1 MEKLIVRLGE
11 GNSDHEKKQCVEKTE
26 WAGLIC
32 IFFILMILI
41 RMLWNSGSDGEM
53 ADIRSVNSGWY
64 QMVDGKEKALELP
77 AMVKADQDG
86 KIILYNNTLNPEDKS
101 KVLSINGLQE
111 QPEVWMGKKCLFR
124 YEEKDFLKNDQMR
137 GKMWADVWLTEDT
150 GTEPFCLI
158 YESNNRASLY
168 IQAPVLGSFPAVTQK
183 HFQESVFP
191 FLMIL
196 GMWGTGIVS
205 AIVFWYMKAH
215 HIIEKRFLDASLFMF
230 ICGLW
235 CYLDSGFYQMYG
247 NHGAVGMVLSFY
259 AFILMSVPM
268 LWFVQNTISEK
279 VRWVPQVW
287 IFLLYG
293 NAILQGILNILFH
306 IPFVH
311 MLFLTHIMLFSGVI
325 SMICLLW
332 KEYKRNEA
340 EEILVCLRAFA
351 TLGVSGMTAL
361 ILYWVY
367 SIYWYDM
374 VFQAGIFLYTSILF
388 WHLLQKT
395 SRDSQFRM
403 EQLVYEKM
411 SMEDRMTG
419 LKNRKAFE
427 KYIKEIQEGKIRL
440 ENAMLL
446 FIEIT
451 GLKQINDVYG
461 MKTGDESVIQTA
473 RCIQKAADSD
483 QRHKIESFRIGG
495 TEFAVIVMDPQ
506 IQPQELECLI
516 ENEVKKETENRYY
529 ISLQFGYGY
538 MKNEDG
544 TRNTVSDWKRQA
556 DHMLQRTKGAIYDDV

>member
-1 MEKLIVRLGE
+1 MWK
-11 GNSDHEKKQCVEKTE
+11 KTE
-26 WAGLIC
+26 WAGVIC
-32 IFFILMILI
+32 IFFILIILI
-41 RMLWNSGSDGEM
+41 RMLWGSGTDGEM
-53 ADIRSVNSGWY
+53 TDIRSVSSGWY
-64 QMVDGKEKALELP
+64 QIIDGKKEVLDLP
-77 AMVKADQDG
+77 GMVKADQDG
-86 KIILYNNTLNPEDKS
+86 KIMLYNNTLTPEDKN
-101 KVLSINGLQE
+101 KVLSINGLQD
-111 QPEVWMGKKCLFR
+111 QLEVWMGKKCLFR
-124 YEEKDFLKNDQMR
+124 YEENDFLKNDQMK

-183 HFQESVFP
+183 HFQESVFS

-332 KEYKRNEA
+332 KEYKRSEA
-340 EEILVCLRAFA
+340 EELLFCLRAFA
-351 TLGVSGMTAL
+351 TLGVSGVTAL

-419 LKNRKAFE
+419 LKNRKTFE
-427 KYIKEIQEGKIRL
+427 KYIKEIQEGKLRL
-440 ENAMLL
+440 ENALLL

-451 GLKQINDVYG
+451 GLKQINDIYG
-461 MKTGDESVIQTA
+461 MKTGDEAVIQTA

-506 IQPQELECLI
+506 IQPQELEYLL

-529 ISLQFGYGY
+529 ISLQFGYSY
-538 MKNEDG
+538 LKNEDG

>member
-1 MEKLIVRLGE
+1 M
-11 GNSDHEKKQCVEKTE
+11 KKSNVWKKTE

-32 IFFILMILI
+32 IVFILMILI
-41 RMLWNSGSDGEM
+41 RMLWNSGSDGKM

-86 KIILYNNTLNPEDKS
+86 KIILYNNTLNPEDKN

-183 HFQESVFP
+183 HFQESVFS

-306 IPFVH
+306 IPFVY

-332 KEYKRNEA
+332 KEYKRSEA
-340 EEILVCLRAFA
+340 EELLFCLRAFA
-351 TLGVSGMTAL
+351 TLGVSGVTAL

-395 SRDSQFRM
+395 SKDSQFRM

-427 KYIKEIQEGKIRL
+427 KYIKEIQEGKLRL
-440 ENAMLL
+440 ENALLL

-451 GLKQINDVYG
+451 GLKQINDIYG
-461 MKTGDESVIQTA
+461 MKTGDEAVIQTA

-506 IQPQELECLI
+506 IQPQELECLL

-538 MKNEDG
+538 LKNEDG
-544 TRNTVSDWKRQA
+544 MRNTVSDWKRQA

>member
-1 MEKLIVRLGE
+1 MEKNRMGRFDLYIFYP
-11 GNSDHEKKQCVEKTE
+11 D
-26 WAGLIC
+26 GLIH
-32 IFFILMILI
+32 
-41 RMLWNSGSDGEM
+41 MLWNSGADGEM
-53 ADIRSVNSGWY
+53 ADIRSVSSGWY
-64 QMVDGKEKALELP
+64 QIVDGKEEALDLP

-86 KIILYNNTLNPEDKS
+86 KIMLYNNTLTPEDKN
-101 KVLSINGLQE
+101 KVLSINGLQD
-111 QPEVWMGKKCLFR
+111 QPEVWMGKQCLFR
-124 YEEKDFLKNDQMR
+124 YEENDFLKNDQMK
-137 GKMWADVWLTEDT
+137 GKMWADVWLAEDT
-150 GTEPFCLI
+150 GKEPVCLV

-168 IQAPVLGSFPAVTQK
+168 IQAPVLGSFPAVSQK
-183 HFQESVFP
+183 HFQESVFS

-215 HIIEKRFLDASLFMF
+215 HIVEKRFLDASLFMF

-247 NHGAVGMVLSFY
+247 EHGAVGMVLSFY

-340 EEILVCLRAFA
+340 EEILVCLLAFA

-440 ENAMLL
+440 ENALLL

-461 MKTGDESVIQTA
+461 MKIGDESVIQTA

-483 QRHKIESFRIGG
+483 QRHKIEIFRIGG

-538 MKNEDG
+538 LKNEDG

-556 DHMLQRTKGAIYDDV
+556 DHMLQKTKGAIYDDV

>member
-1 MEKLIVRLGE
+1 MIM
-11 GNSDHEKKQCVEKTE
+11 KKSNVWKKTE

-32 IFFILMILI
+32 IVFILMILI
-41 RMLWNSGSDGEM
+41 RMLWNSGSDGKM

-86 KIILYNNTLNPEDKS
+86 KIILYNNTLNPEDKN

-183 HFQESVFP
+183 HFQESVFS

-306 IPFVH
+306 IPFVY

-332 KEYKRNEA
+332 KEYKRSEA
-340 EEILVCLRAFA
+340 EELLFCLRAFA
-351 TLGVSGMTAL
+351 TLGVSGVTAL

-395 SRDSQFRM
+395 SKDSQFRM

-427 KYIKEIQEGKIRL
+427 KYIKEIQEGKLRL
-440 ENAMLL
+440 ENALLL

-451 GLKQINDVYG
+451 GLKQINDIYG
-461 MKTGDESVIQTA
+461 MKTGDEAVIQTA

-506 IQPQELECLI
+506 IQPQELECLL

-538 MKNEDG
+538 LKNEDG
-544 TRNTVSDWKRQA
+544 MRNTVSDWKRQA

>member
-1 MEKLIVRLGE
+1 M
-11 GNSDHEKKQCVEKTE
+11 KKSNVWKKTE
-26 WAGLIC
+26 WAGLIY
-32 IFFILMILI
+32 IFFILMVLI
-41 RMLWNSGSDGEM
+41 HMLWNSGADGEM
-53 ADIRSVNSGWY
+53 ADIRSVSSGWY
-64 QMVDGKEKALELP
+64 QIVDEKEEALDLP

-86 KIILYNNTLNPEDKS
+86 KIMLYNNTLTPEDKN
-101 KVLSINGLQE
+101 KVLSINGLQD
-111 QPEVWMGKKCLFR
+111 QPEVWMGKQCLFR
-124 YEEKDFLKNDQMR
+124 YEENDFLKNDQMK
-137 GKMWADVWLTEDT
+137 GKMWADVWLAEDT
-150 GTEPFCLI
+150 GKEPVCLV

-168 IQAPVLGSFPAVTQK
+168 IQAPVLGSCPAVSQK
-183 HFQESVFP
+183 HFQESVFS

-215 HIIEKRFLDASLFMF
+215 HIVEKRFLDASLFMF

-247 NHGAVGMVLSFY
+247 EHGAVGMVLSFY

-340 EEILVCLRAFA
+340 EEILVCLLAFA

-427 KYIKEIQEGKIRL
+427 KYIKEIQEGKLRL

-538 MKNEDG
+538 LKNEDG